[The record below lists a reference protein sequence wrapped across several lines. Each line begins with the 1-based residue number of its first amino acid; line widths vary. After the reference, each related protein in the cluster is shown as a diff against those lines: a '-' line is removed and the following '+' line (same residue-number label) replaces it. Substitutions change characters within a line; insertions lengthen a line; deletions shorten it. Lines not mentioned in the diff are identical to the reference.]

1 MSIKAIALDIDGTL
15 TNDAKVVT
23 PRTKEALLA
32 AQRSGIRLILSSGR
46 PVQGLRAIAAELE
59 LQDNGGLLVAFN
71 GARVIDAQTDEVLFD
86 QPMEERALRA
96 LVGHMRDFDV
106 IPWITEGKYLYVE
119 RGCRHVI
126 TYWDAP
132 FDIVDYERR
141 MCDLEL
147 VEVDD
152 LLEVCSRPQDKLLC
166 ASEPEYLQAHWRT
179 MYEPFTDTLSGMF
192 TADFYFE
199 FMAPDINKGNAL
211 AGSLPKLGIDA
222 SEVIAFGDAQ
232 NDISMLTWAGIGVA
246 MGNATDAAK
255 AAADEV
261 TASNNEDGIA
271 LALDKFLG

>member
-71 GARVIDAQTDEVLFD
+71 GACVIDAQTDEVLFD

-119 RGCRHVI
+119 RGCRHTI
-126 TYWDAP
+126 MYRDAP

-166 ASEPEYLQAHWRT
+166 ASEPEYLQAHWRA
-179 MYEPFTDTLSGMF
+179 MHEPFTDTLSGMF

-199 FMAPDINKGNAL
+199 FMAPGINKGNAL
-211 AGSLPKLGIDA
+211 AGSLPKIGIDA

-232 NDISMLTWAGIGVA
+232 NDISMLEWAGIGVA